1 MESEVTMQEYRNQ
14 QYLLKLIQTD
24 PEKHKKVLNL
34 LNQIKSKRTNSEKLS
49 IKISTL
55 QKDLKFEPIKLKSQ
69 KQTITKHVREINQ
82 DYINQLRIKL
92 DEAKLEAGKMVKLEE
107 KLRKDNKLLISEHSM
122 KQKTQEA
129 LVQFLNDAMAE
140 KAEMQIQVNRTKMD
154 TKQCENDKAKHRN
167 NFETYTEVH
176 NNKLSETKKHI
187 KNTEVETETT
197 SEQIIDCCEKI
208 DKASI
213 KNDKLD
219 IQLKE
224 LFQKNNTVKVHLQ
237 EHLRRISELE
247 TQKTQTE
254 RAIKEKSNIR
264 NLQVT
269 TDCEALGS
277 NMEQMRLEYTKKL
290 TYAKSN
296 KEVRNTSLHEG
307 GLEYNSLLGER
318 EQYDLD
324 LGEKRA
330 ELDEVADY
338 MRGIQGLTEDI
349 RTSLEKKQKAKT
361 RLRNE
366 IGAVT
371 AELRRTVDEHEQE
384 KAMLEI
390 LKNELETETE
400 IKLKEKNQ
408 LELEF
413 KKLQYEL
420 EKHVNL
426 VETSLD
432 SLEHRYTGKTEEI
445 KKTNTEINQ
454 VSTVLKTVTED
465 YCEGKQKLTDRRQNV
480 KTFTETNLK
489 NTQNFSQGIKTL
501 SQDEIE
507 LTEERDVITEPYKK
521 LILEHSDE
529 TSTYDSLKSDVLALN
544 AELRRANEEIAEYNK
559 NIFDMQ
565 EPRRKLRKEIFER
578 RSKMEGEN
586 GTSHEKIYMIER
598 RTYSAFK
605 KMSPEKVPEFSYF

>member
-1 MESEVTMQEYRNQ
+1 
-14 QYLLKLIQTD
+14 
-24 PEKHKKVLNL
+24 
-34 LNQIKSKRTNSEKLS
+34 
-49 IKISTL
+49 
-55 QKDLKFEPIKLKSQ
+55 
-69 KQTITKHVREINQ
+69 
-82 DYINQLRIKL
+82 
-92 DEAKLEAGKMVKLEE
+92 
-107 KLRKDNKLLISEHSM
+107 
-122 KQKTQEA
+122 
-129 LVQFLNDAMAE
+129 
-140 KAEMQIQVNRTKMD
+140 
-154 TKQCENDKAKHRN
+154 
-167 NFETYTEVH
+167 VH

-187 KNTEVETETT
+187 KNTEIETKTT

-269 TDCEALGS
+269 TDCEHLTS
-277 NMEQMRLEYTKKL
+277 NLEQMRLEYSKKL

-307 GLEYNSLLGER
+307 GLEYNSLLGQR
-318 EQYDLD
+318 EQHDLD

-413 KKLQYEL
+413 KKLQCDQKNWSGSKFSHFGGIFWPKIFTQKTPKTSKITKFRNLNKFFERTEQHEL

-426 VETSLD
+426 VETNLD

-454 VSTVLKTVTED
+454 VSTVLTAVTVC
-465 YCEGKQKLTDRRQNV
+465 YGEGKQKLSERQQNV

-489 NTQNFSQGIKTL
+489 NNKNFAQGIQTL
-501 SQDEIE
+501 TRDEIE
-507 LTEERDVITEPYKK
+507 LTEERDVITEPYKQ

-529 TSTYDSLKSDVLALN
+529 TSTY
-544 AELRRANEEIAEYNK
+544 
-559 NIFDMQ
+559 
-565 EPRRKLRKEIFER
+565 
-578 RSKMEGEN
+578 
-586 GTSHEKIYMIER
+586 
-598 RTYSAFK
+598 SAFMNLLPAPK
-605 KMSPEKVPEFSYF
+605 FGHF